1 MQDILRKEV
10 KLLKAFNN
18 ISYRTFAE
26 AIGVKTSSFYSWL
39 KGQYNFGFY
48 TEQELKQFILQLKEN
63 SR

>member
-39 KGQYNFGFY
+39 KG
-48 TEQELKQFILQLKEN
+48 
-63 SR
+63 